1 MAKPLIASREFP
13 SVMHENSKEAS
24 AWSLERVLN
33 NQANIRTPDQRLR
46 VFVSSTL
53 EELAPE
59 RRAAREAIAGLH
71 LSPVFFE
78 SGARPYPSRDL
89 YQAYLDQSDIFI
101 GIYWQSYGRVLQTMK
116 ISGLEEEYRLSEGKP
131 RLIYI
136 KTPAPQRDPQ
146 LQNLIDRVRD
156 ENVSTY
162 QKFSTSEELQ
172 DLVANDLAQL
182 LTDRFTQPSEHLS
195 SASIPFA
202 PLPTP
207 RSPLIDRTHELAE
220 AQNLL
225 LREDVGLVTLTG
237 PGGVGKTRLAIQLAT
252 NVATHFANGAA
263 FISLALLKDPDLV
276 VPTIAHA
283 LHVSGENSRPLVE
296 SLMEYLR
303 NTHLL
308 LVLDNIEQVISVAPQ
323 IAQLLEHAPNLK
335 MLITSREPLQIRGE
349 WTAPVPPLALP
360 DPTHLPDLEALGQI
374 PAVALFLR
382 RAQEVNPGFA
392 LTPENAQGIVEICQR
407 LDGLPLAL
415 ELAAARIKVLPPKVL
430 LPRLN
435 HCLPLLTN
443 GSRDLPERQ
452 QTLRSTIAWSYD
464 LLEPL
469 EQRLFRSLSV
479 FDGNFGIDGAI
490 AIESEPPVDQQ
501 EEREKKSNET
511 LDRLESLVSKN
522 LLRIEQ
528 GPDGAPRFFMLD
540 TIREY
545 AQEQL
550 EAHGE
555 QAAVQERYVHFYLM
569 LAQAAEPHLYQPE
582 RDTWLERLDCEDAN
596 LRAVLR
602 WCKENRDT
610 VEIGLHLAGSLT
622 YFWFYRGYLREG
634 LSWVE
639 TMLART
645 ADSDRSTARA
655 KALFSAGLLSWK
667 EAKAEVAA
675 RYAEEALS
683 IFRERG
689 ESLWSGRAQWVK
701 AVSRMAQ
708 RHVGE
713 ARLLL
718 EECLSIFKE
727 MKSASG
733 EVHAL
738 GFLGINSEIQGNY
751 VEAVSYYRECL
762 QCCQQ
767 LHDMIYGPTALAVLA
782 GASAALGD
790 KEAARSY
797 FEELQR
803 LPFHNRWMISMSL
816 QSAGFNLQFNYQRY
830 EAAKLLYQGGLSFWQ
845 DIQHVD
851 NGMGIIRGLVGL
863 AEIAAIQGQTER
875 SGWLFGAVDHLA
887 PSSGF
892 YRDTLN
898 ERVARTLEHLDA
910 ATAAIFEAGRAEGQ
924 TATLEQAIQKAL
936 PETYLQPA
944 GRQSQ
949 HGLCFMAQHAQF

>member
-1 MAKPLIASREFP
+1 
-13 SVMHENSKEAS
+13 MHENSREVTR
-24 AWSLERVLN
+24 SLERVLN

-59 RRAAREAIAGLH
+59 RRAAREAITGLR

-89 YQAYLDQSDIFI
+89 YQGYLAQSDIFI
-101 GIYWQSYGRVLQTMK
+101 GIYWQSYGRVLKTMK
-116 ISGLEEEYRLSEGKP
+116 ISGLEEEYRLSKGKP

-136 KTPAPQRDPQ
+136 KVPAPQREPQ
-146 LQNLIDRVRD
+146 LQKLIDRVRS
-156 ENVSTY
+156 ENLTTY
-162 QKFSTSEELQ
+162 QKFSTTEELQ

-182 LTDRFTQPSEHLS
+182 LTDRFTQPPEHLS
-195 SASIPFA
+195 SASIQFA
-202 PLPTP
+202 ALPTP

-220 AQNLL
+220 VQNLL

-237 PGGVGKTRLAIQLAT
+237 PGGVGKTRLAIQVAT

-263 FISLALLKDPDLV
+263 FISLAPLKDPDLV

-283 LHVSGENSRPLVE
+283 LHVSGDNSRPLLE

-303 NTHLL
+303 NTRLL
-308 LVLDNIEQVISVAPQ
+308 LVLDNIEQVVSVAPQ
-323 IAQLLEHAPNLK
+323 VAQLLERAPNLK

-349 WTAPVPPLALP
+349 WTVQVAPLALP
-360 DPTHLPDLEALGQI
+360 DPKQLPDLETLSQI

-382 RAQEVNPGFA
+382 RAHEVNPGFA
-392 LTPENAQGIVEICQR
+392 LTQENAEEIGEICQC

-415 ELAAARIKVLPPKVL
+415 ELAAARVKVLPPKVL
-430 LPRLN
+430 LPRLS
-435 HCLPLLTN
+435 HCLSLLTH

-452 QTLRSTIAWSYD
+452 QTLRSTIAWSYE
-464 LLEPL
+464 LLEPQ
-469 EQRLFRSLSV
+469 EQSLFRSLSA
-479 FDGNFGIDGAI
+479 FDGSFGIDGAI
-490 AIESEPPVDQQ
+490 AIECERPADQQ
-501 EEREKKSNET
+501 EERKKKSNET
-511 LDRLESLVSKN
+511 LDRVESLASKN

-528 GPDGAPRFFMLD
+528 GLDGAPRFFMLD

-555 QAAVQERYVHFYLM
+555 HAAVQERYVHFYLK

-582 RDTWLERLDCEDAN
+582 RDTWLERLDSEDAN
-596 LRAVLR
+596 LRAVLS

-622 YFWFYRGYLREG
+622 YFWFNRGYLREG

-645 ADSDRSTARA
+645 ADTDRSTARA

-675 RYAEEALS
+675 RYAEEAWS

-689 ESLWSGRAQWVK
+689 ESLWSGRAEWVL

-708 RHVGE
+708 GHVTQ

-727 MKSASG
+727 LKSALG
-733 EVHAL
+733 EVYAL
-738 GFLGINSEIQGNY
+738 AFLGINSEIQGNY

-762 QCCQQ
+762 QRFQ
-767 LHDMIYGPTALAVLA
+767 LKYDVIYGPTTLAMLA

-816 QSAGFNLQFNYQRY
+816 QSAGFNLQFNYQRC

-851 NGMGIIRGLVGL
+851 HGMGIIRGLVGL
-863 AEIAAIQGQTER
+863 AEIAAIQGETER
-875 SGWLFGAVDHLA
+875 SGWLFGALDHLT

-898 ERVARTLEHLDA
+898 ERVARTRERLDA
-910 ATAAIFEAGRAEGQ
+910 ATAAIFEVGRAEGQ
-924 TATLEQAIQKAL
+924 TATLEQAIKKAL

-944 GRQSQ
+944 GSQ
-949 HGLCFMAQHAQF
+949 PQYAL

>member
-1 MAKPLIASREFP
+1 
-13 SVMHENSKEAS
+13 
-24 AWSLERVLN
+24 
-33 NQANIRTPDQRLR
+33 
-46 VFVSSTL
+46 
-53 EELAPE
+53 
-59 RRAAREAIAGLH
+59 
-71 LSPVFFE
+71 
-78 SGARPYPSRDL
+78 
-89 YQAYLDQSDIFI
+89 
-101 GIYWQSYGRVLQTMK
+101 
-116 ISGLEEEYRLSEGKP
+116 
-131 RLIYI
+131 
-136 KTPAPQRDPQ
+136 
-146 LQNLIDRVRD
+146 
-156 ENVSTY
+156 
-162 QKFSTSEELQ
+162 
-172 DLVANDLAQL
+172 
-182 LTDRFTQPSEHLS
+182 
-195 SASIPFA
+195 
-202 PLPTP
+202 
-207 RSPLIDRTHELAE
+207 
-220 AQNLL
+220 
-225 LREDVGLVTLTG
+225 
-237 PGGVGKTRLAIQLAT
+237 
-252 NVATHFANGAA
+252 
-263 FISLALLKDPDLV
+263 
-276 VPTIAHA
+276 
-283 LHVSGENSRPLVE
+283 
-296 SLMEYLR
+296 
-303 NTHLL
+303 
-308 LVLDNIEQVISVAPQ
+308 
-323 IAQLLEHAPNLK
+323 
-335 MLITSREPLQIRGE
+335 
-349 WTAPVPPLALP
+349 
-360 DPTHLPDLEALGQI
+360 
-374 PAVALFLR
+374 
-382 RAQEVNPGFA
+382 
-392 LTPENAQGIVEICQR
+392 
-407 LDGLPLAL
+407 
-415 ELAAARIKVLPPKVL
+415 
-430 LPRLN
+430 
-435 HCLPLLTN
+435 
-443 GSRDLPERQ
+443 
-452 QTLRSTIAWSYD
+452 
-464 LLEPL
+464 
-469 EQRLFRSLSV
+469 
-479 FDGNFGIDGAI
+479 
-490 AIESEPPVDQQ
+490 
-501 EEREKKSNET
+501 
-511 LDRLESLVSKN
+511 VSKN

-528 GPDGAPRFFMLD
+528 GLDGAPRFFMLD

-555 QAAVQERYVHFYLM
+555 QAAVQRYVHFYLM

-582 RDTWLERLDCEDAN
+582 RDTWLERLDSEDAN

-602 WCKENRDT
+602 WCKENGDT
-610 VEIGLHLAGSLT
+610 VEIGLRLSGSLT
-622 YFWFYRGYLREG
+622 YFWFNRGYLREG

-639 TMLART
+639 AMLART

-655 KALFSAGLLSWK
+655 KALFSAGFLSWK
-667 EAKAEVAA
+667 EAKAEAAA

-689 ESLWSGRAQWVK
+689 ESLWSGRAQWVL

-708 RHVGE
+708 GHVAE

-733 EVHAL
+733 EWHAL

-751 VEAVSYYRECL
+751 VEAVFYYRECL

-767 LHDMIYGPTALAVLA
+767 VHDMIYGPTVLAVLA

-790 KEAARSY
+790 KEATRSY

-910 ATAAIFEAGRAEGQ
+910 ATAAIFEAGLSEGQ

-944 GRQSQ
+944 DSQSQ
-949 HGLCFMAQHAQF
+949 YGLCFMAQHAQF

>member
-1 MAKPLIASREFP
+1 M
-13 SVMHENSKEAS
+13 S
-24 AWSLERVLN
+24 AGFLERVLN
-33 NQANIRTPDQRLR
+33 NPANIRTPDQRLR

-59 RRAAREAIAGLH
+59 RRAAREAITGLH

-89 YQAYLDQSDIFI
+89 YQAYLAQSDIFI
-101 GIYWQSYGRVLQTMK
+101 GIYWQSYGRVLRTMK

-136 KTPAPQRDPQ
+136 KIPAPQREPH
-146 LQNLIDRVRD
+146 LQNLIDRVRN
-156 ENVSTY
+156 ENVTTY
-162 QKFSTSEELQ
+162 QKFSTPEELQ

-182 LTDRFTQPSEHLS
+182 LTDRFSQLPEHLS
-195 SASIPFA
+195 SASIQVA

-207 RSPLIDRTHELAE
+207 RNPLIDRTHELAE

-237 PGGVGKTRLAIQLAT
+237 PGGVGKTRLAIQ
-252 NVATHFANGAA
+252 VATCAAKHFANGAA
-263 FISLALLKDPDLV
+263 FISLAPLKDPDLV

-283 LHVSGENSRPLVE
+283 LHVAGENSRPLVE

-323 IAQLLEHAPNLK
+323 VGQLLEHAPTLK

-349 WTAPVPPLALP
+349 WTVQVPPLALP
-360 DPTHLPDLEALGQI
+360 DATHLPDLETLGQI

-382 RAQEVNPGFA
+382 RAHEVNPGFA
-392 LTPENAQGIVEICQR
+392 LTQENAQDISEICQR

-430 LPRLN
+430 LPRLS
-435 HCLPLLTN
+435 HCLRLLTH

-464 LLEPL
+464 LLEAR
-469 EQRLFRSLSV
+469 EQRLFRSLSA

-490 AIESEPPVDQQ
+490 AIESERPADQQ
-501 EEREKKSNET
+501 EEHQKKSNET

-528 GPDGAPRFFMLD
+528 GLDGAPRFFMLD

-550 EAHGE
+550 DAHGE
-555 QAAVQERYVHFYLM
+555 QAAVRERYVHFYLT
-569 LAQAAEPHLYQPE
+569 LVQTAEPHLHQTE
-582 RDTWLERLDCEDAN
+582 RDTWLERLDGEDAN

-602 WCKENRDT
+602 WCKENPDT

-622 YFWFYRGYLREG
+622 YFWFHRGYLREG

-645 ADSDRSTARA
+645 ADTDRSTARA

-667 EAKAEVAA
+667 EAKAEVGA

-689 ESLWSGRAQWVK
+689 ELLWSGRAEWVL
-701 AVSRMAQ
+701 AASRMSQGHVAQ
-708 RHVGE
+708 

-727 MKSASG
+727 TKSAAG

-738 GFLGINSEIQGNY
+738 AFLGINSEIQGNY
-751 VEAVSYYRECL
+751 VEAVSYYRKSL
-762 QCCQQ
+762 QRCQQ
-767 LHDMIYGPTALAVLA
+767 MQDVIYSPLMLAILA
-782 GASAALGD
+782 GASARLGD

-803 LPFHNRWMISMSL
+803 LPLQQSNRWMVSMSL
-816 QSAGFNLQFNYQRY
+816 QSVGFNLQFNYHRY
-830 EAAKLLYQGGLSFWQ
+830 EAAKLLYQGSLSFWQ
-845 DIQHVD
+845 DIQHVE

-875 SGWLFGAVDHLA
+875 SGWLFGAVDHLT
-887 PSSGF
+887 PSEGF
-892 YRDTLN
+892 NRDALS
-898 ERVARTLEHLDA
+898 ERVAWTREHLDA
-910 ATAAIFEAGRAEGQ
+910 ARAAIFEAGRAEGL

-936 PETYLQPA
+936 HETYLPTHCHLVTSEDTNFGEIGA
-944 GRQSQ
+944 TECVSQ
-949 HGLCFMAQHAQF
+949 AMSRGGSH